1 VPHFNRFRDE
11 MSERYGEMG
20 RDLVDGVVR
29 RHGSRTPTVLGDA
42 RSLKDL
48 GRYFGAGLTER
59 EVSYMR
65 DHEWALSADDVL
77 WRRSK
82 CGLHMS
88 AAERHAFQAWFEAP
102 R

>member
-1 VPHFNRFRDE
+1 MPHFNRFRDE

-20 RDLVDGVVR
+20 RDLVDGIVR
-29 RHGSRTPTVLGDA
+29 RHGSRTPTVLGHA

-82 CGLHMS
+82 CGLHMT
-88 AAERHAFQAWFEAP
+88 ATERRAFEDWFVAP
-102 R
+102 A